1 MRSKKKSL
9 GKHKDREQMAN
20 IPELSIDSCPDCQ
33 TSQIV
38 AIHPSVVVL
47 FLVLVLVAIC
57 PSLVVVVVS
66 LIVVVVAINPSL
78 VVVVATPMF
87 DPPPTLLLL

>member
-1 MRSKKKSL
+1 
-9 GKHKDREQMAN
+9 MAN
-20 IPELSIDSCPDCQ
+20 TPELSIESHPDCQ

-47 FLVLVLVAIC
+47 FLVLVAIC
-57 PSLVVVVVS
+57 PSLVVVVV
-66 LIVVVVAINPSL
+66 ATYPSL
-78 VVVVATPMF
+78 VVVVVVARPQF

>member
-1 MRSKKKSL
+1 
-9 GKHKDREQMAN
+9 MAK
-20 IPELSIDSCPDCQ
+20 IPELSIESRPDCQ

-87 DPPPTLLLL
+87 DPPPSLLLL

>member
-1 MRSKKKSL
+1 
-9 GKHKDREQMAN
+9 MAN
-20 IPELSIDSCPDCQ
+20 TPELSIESHPDCQ

-47 FLVLVLVAIC
+47 FLVLVAICRSLLVVFLDAVVAIY
-57 PSLVVVVVS
+57 PSLVVVVV
-66 LIVVVVAINPSL
+66 VVARPQ
-78 VVVVATPMF
+78 F

>member
-1 MRSKKKSL
+1 MKTGKTL
-9 GKHKDREQMAN
+9 GKHKDRKQMAN
-20 IPELSIDSCPDCQ
+20 IPELSIESRPDCQ

-57 PSLVVVVVS
+57 PSLVVVVVF
-66 LIVVVVAINPSL
+66 LVVVAINPSL
-78 VVVVATPMF
+78 VVVVPTPMF
-87 DPPPTLLLL
+87 DPPPSLLLL

>member
-1 MRSKKKSL
+1 MKTGKTL

-20 IPELSIDSCPDCQ
+20 IPELSIESHPDCQ

-38 AIHPSVVVL
+38 AIHPSSVVVL

-57 PSLVVVVVS
+57 PSLVVVVVP

-78 VVVVATPMF
+78 VVVVPTPMF
-87 DPPPTLLLL
+87 DPPPSLLLL

>member
-1 MRSKKKSL
+1 MKTGKTL
-9 GKHKDREQMAN
+9 GKHKDRKQMAN

-47 FLVLVLVAIC
+47 FLVLVAICRSLLVVFLDSVVAIY
-57 PSLVVVVVS
+57 PSLVVV
-66 LIVVVVAINPSL
+66 ARPR
-78 VVVVATPMF
+78 F

>member
-1 MRSKKKSL
+1 MKTGKTL
-9 GKHKDREQMAN
+9 GKHKDRKQMAN
-20 IPELSIDSCPDCQ
+20 IPELSIESRPDCQ

-47 FLVLVLVAIC
+47 FLVLVAICRSLLVVFLDAVVAIY
-57 PSLVVVVVS
+57 PSLVVVVV
-66 LIVVVVAINPSL
+66 VARPQ
-78 VVVVATPMF
+78 F

>member
-1 MRSKKKSL
+1 MKTGKTL
-9 GKHKDREQMAN
+9 GKHKDRKQMAN
-20 IPELSIDSCPDCQ
+20 IPELSIESRPDCQ

-47 FLVLVLVAIC
+47 FLVLVAICRSLLVVFLDAVVAIY
-57 PSLVVVVVS
+57 PSLVVVVV
-66 LIVVVVAINPSL
+66 VVARPQ
-78 VVVVATPMF
+78 F

>member
-1 MRSKKKSL
+1 MKTGKTL
-9 GKHKDREQMAN
+9 GKHKDRKQMAN

-38 AIHPSVVVL
+38 AIHPSVVL

-87 DPPPTLLLL
+87 DPPPSLLLL

>member
-1 MRSKKKSL
+1 MKTGKTL
-9 GKHKDREQMAN
+9 GKHKDRKQMAN
-20 IPELSIDSCPDCQ
+20 IPVLSIESRQDCQ

-47 FLVLVLVAIC
+47 FLVLVAIC
-57 PSLVVVVVS
+57 PSLVVVF
-66 LIVVVVAINPSL
+66 LVVVVAIYPSL
-78 VVVVATPMF
+78 VVVVVVARPQF

>member
-1 MRSKKKSL
+1 MKTGKTL
-9 GKHKDREQMAN
+9 GKHKDRKQMAN

-47 FLVLVLVAIC
+47 FLVLVAIC

-87 DPPPTLLLL
+87 GPPPSLLLL